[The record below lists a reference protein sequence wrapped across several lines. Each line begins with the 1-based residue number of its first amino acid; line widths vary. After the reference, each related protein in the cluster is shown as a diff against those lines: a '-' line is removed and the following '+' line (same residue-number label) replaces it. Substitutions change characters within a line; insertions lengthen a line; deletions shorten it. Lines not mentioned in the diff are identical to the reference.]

1 MNKEKNSAKIAT
13 RILCLILALT
23 MFGSFIIYLLYALFG
38 VFG

>member
-1 MNKEKNSAKIAT
+1 MNKEKNRSKFAT
-13 RILCLILALT
+13 RILCLILAFA